1 MLLLCVLKIKNI
13 ATCSKIITPA
23 AIFIVFAVY
32 LLVCSSFMLKNT
44 SSSLSVISKKKHPF
58 YISVIDIK
66 HDPKAHN
73 LNISIKL
80 FTNDIE
86 SALKKTTTKSI
97 DLLNPKNKPEMELEL
112 MNYIKPRFSI
122 NVNLKPTTFNFI
134 GYEKEEDA
142 IWIYLEIKK
151 VIQPKT
157 LKINTKLLYDFLP
170 LQTNIVHAEINGLKK
185 SSKVTNPESII
196 EFKF

>member
-23 AIFIVFAVY
+23 VIFTVFAVY
-32 LLVCSSFMLKNT
+32 WLVCSSFMVKKT
-44 SSSLSVISKKKHPF
+44 DVSLNVISKKKHPF

-86 SALKKTTTKSI
+86 NALKKITTKSI

-112 MNYIKPRFSI
+112 MNYIKQRFSI
-122 NVNLKPTTFNFI
+122 NVNLKPTTLNFI
-134 GYEKEEDA
+134 GYEREEDA
-142 IWIYLEIKK
+142 IWVYLEVKK
-151 VIQPKT
+151 VIQPKI

-170 LQTNIVHAEINGLKK
+170 LQTNIVHAEINGVKK

>member
-1 MLLLCVLKIKNI
+1 MLKIKNI
-13 ATCSKIITPA
+13 ATHPKIITPA
-23 AIFIVFAVY
+23 VKFLFFG
-32 LLVCSSFMLKNT
+32 LLVLLVSSFQ
-44 SSSLSVISKKKHPF
+44 SKKHPF

-66 HDPKAHN
+66 HDTKTHN

-86 SALKKTTTKSI
+86 NALKKTTSKTI
-97 DLLNPKNKPEMELEL
+97 DLLNPKNKPEMEIEL
-112 MNYIKPRFSI
+112 MNYIKQCFSI
-122 NVNLKPTTFNFI
+122 DVNLKPTKLNFI

-170 LQTNIVHAEINGLKK
+170 LQTNIVHAEINGVKK
-185 SSKVTNPESII
+185 SSKVNNPDSII

>member
-13 ATCSKIITPA
+13 AAFLQIITPA
-23 AIFIVFAVY
+23 VKGLFLLAIIV
-32 LLVCSSFMLKNT
+32 VCSSYDIKNT
-44 SSSLSVISKKKHPF
+44 PTPIRVTSEKKHPF
-58 YISVIDIK
+58 YISVVDIK
-66 HDPKAHN
+66 HDAKTHN
-73 LNISIKL
+73 LNISVKL
-80 FTNDIE
+80 FINDIE
-86 SALKKTTTKSI
+86 NALKKTTTKTI

-112 MNYIKPRFSI
+112 INYIKQRFSI
-122 NVNLKPTTFNFI
+122 DVNLKPTTLDFI

-142 IWIYLEIKK
+142 IWIYLEVKK
-151 VIQPKT
+151 IIQPKT

-170 LQTNIVHAEINGLKK
+170 LQTNIVHVEINGVKK